1 MAKPI
6 AASAAATVNV
16 SIANICPEISFRN
29 TEKEI
34 KFMFTDKSM
43 SSIDIKIM
51 ITFFLL
57 RKIPST
63 PIVKMIAAR
72 NK

>member
-6 AASAAATVNV
+6 AASAAATVSVN
-16 SIANICPEISFRN
+16 IANICPEISFRN
-29 TEKEI
+29 TEKDI
-34 KFMFTDKSM
+34 KLIFTYKSIN
-43 SSIDIKIM
+43 SIDIKII

-63 PIVKMIAAR
+63 PIVKMIEAR
-72 NK
+72 NR

>member
-29 TEKEI
+29 TEKDI
-34 KFMFTDKSM
+34 KFIFTDKS
-43 SSIDIKIM
+43 I
-51 ITFFLL
+51 
-57 RKIPST
+57 
-63 PIVKMIAAR
+63 
-72 NK
+72 N

>member
-1 MAKPI
+1 M
-6 AASAAATVNV
+6 
-16 SIANICPEISFRN
+16 SFRK
-29 TEKEI
+29 TEKDI
-34 KFMFTDKSM
+34 KLIFTDKSIN
-43 SSIDIKIM
+43 SIDIKII

-72 NK
+72 NR